1 MKVSEMKKSAKTE
14 NTKSAKPE
22 IKKEETP
29 KKPERRNA
37 TWWWVRKDKC
47 VPEVALY
54 GTFNDGKGF
63 KLICEDDKLYQ
74 ESDFVQIYGMAINP
88 FLLEIYKKIK
98 DKKFDP
104 HVLNEEESLVMRL
117 FQCKHCIV
125 EGCGSG
131 HSWECFKNNANIT
144 SFFASVSEEKKKSD
158 KKKETKNGNKKGNK
172 R

>member
-1 MKVSEMKKSAKTE
+1 MKVSEMKKSVKTE
-14 NTKSAKPE
+14 NAKEEKPE

-29 KKPERRNA
+29 KNPERQNA

-104 HVLNEEESLVMRL
+104 HILNEEESLVMGL
-117 FQCKHCIV
+117 FQCKRCIV
-125 EGCGSG
+125 ELILMVRSSRDTFSQRSA
-131 HSWECFKNNANIT
+131 HSSPIRIPVNNDRRIPNLHSSI
-144 SFFASVSEEKKKSD
+144 SSSK
-158 KKKETKNGNKKGNK
+158 
-172 R
+172 